1 METKA
6 INNSCLKL
14 KKMVENTMTDIKEH
28 YRKLDEQMQE
38 VHKIRKDGWNRI
50 KGLIKKKIK
59 D

>member
-1 METKA
+1 
-6 INNSCLKL
+6 
-14 KKMVENTMTDIKEH
+14 MVENTMTDIKEH